1 MACDRHIE
9 RVLEMSTQLL
19 EVANDDHDGCELDGC
34 LLLDGLV
41 RDSAMK
47 IRQEA
52 LLLQRRLEAGRHR
65 ERATQ

>member
-9 RVLEMSTQLL
+9 RVLEMSAQLL
-19 EVANDDHDGCELDGC
+19 EVANGDHDGCELDGC

-52 LLLQRRLEAGRHR
+52 LLWQRRLEAERR
-65 ERATQ
+65 RKRATQ

>member
-1 MACDRHIE
+1 
-9 RVLEMSTQLL
+9 MSAQLL
-19 EVANDDHDGCELDGC
+19 EVANGDHDGCELDGC

-52 LLLQRRLEAGRHR
+52 LLLQRRLEAGRHS